1 VNSKKSFIFFSIIL
15 ISNLCMA
22 QSKASTI
29 KYNFKSKE
37 LKIFGYVANI
47 PQELLGFNF
56 IKVSKQN
63 FGFYIDLKAGLPM
76 RDGADDFYD
85 NISVN
90 KAENIFGDRLI
101 KKDDNWLSMN
111 AGITKV
117 ILNHLAFYGGL
128 GFSIYSEYRQYKDEF
143 EILGDDGE
151 YWIENDDKSKT
162 TLNALGGVIIQIDP
176 RWIMQIGAEAQPT
189 GISIGFGKILDF

>member
-1 VNSKKSFIFFSIIL
+1 MNSKKVLCFFSIIF
-15 ISNLCMA
+15 IINLCMA
-22 QSKASTI
+22 QSRASTI

-37 LKIFGYVANI
+37 LIIFGYVANI

-56 IKVSKQN
+56 IKVSRQD

-76 RDGADDFYD
+76 RAGADDFYD

-90 KAENIFGDRLI
+90 QAENIFGDRLI
-101 KKDDNWLSMN
+101 KKDDNWFSMN

-117 ILNHLAFYGGL
+117 ISNHLAFYGGL
-128 GFSIYSEYRQYKDEF
+128 GFSSYSEYRQYKDEF